1 MGSVLLGAM
10 AGGMAA
16 VIVLFLGAGFWSA
29 FMTYAV
35 TGFATMCGVV
45 VASIIRPER
54 QAIAQPAGV
63 DMTDAGFGADQ
74 GAPAEKGPREN
85 AMSQW
90 MNDPETQVAD
100 DDGSKVA

>member
-16 VIVLFLGAGFWSA
+16 VIALFLGAGFWPA
-29 FMTYAV
+29 FMTYVV

-45 VASIIRPER
+45 VAAILRPETEVEF
-54 QAIAQPAGV
+54 ADFVYTGAQE
-63 DMTDAGFGADQ
+63 D
-74 GAPAEKGPREN
+74 

-90 MNDPETQVAD
+90 INDPETQAQND
-100 DDGSKVA
+100 DDQSNVA